1 MLESDWSR
9 VCWATNQDF
18 EFFKSRNLGRKA
30 SVTKLRLLDYLT
42 KNKLTKLSKKH
53 TKCPMSEPF
62 WPKYKKKKKRKHEI
76 TLVLGCHFVDIKIT
90 KHH

>member
-62 WPKYKKKKKRKHEI
+62 WPKYKKKRKENMKLH
-76 TLVLGCHFVDIKIT
+76 LY
-90 KHH
+90 